1 MASLNV
7 MKNLRPA
14 KRYADALMKFSSGDS
29 YLQLCEDLE
38 FVSNNILK
46 NDELREFLF
55 APIVSKSDKNDALR
69 QIFLG
74 KISEPVLNFLFLLVE
89 NNRVSILNDVL
100 LCFKQDIDKVQNVL
114 RADIFSA
121 VELNSDEREALLS
134 KLKIKAKMEV
144 LADFRVDETLLGGI
158 VIKINDTV
166 IDLSLKKRLK
176 NLKEVIER

>member
-1 MASLNV
+1 M
-7 MKNLRPA
+7 
-14 KRYADALMKFSSGDS
+14 
-29 YLQLCEDLE
+29 
-38 FVSNNILK
+38 
-46 NDELREFLF
+46 
-55 APIVSKSDKNDALR
+55 
-69 QIFLG
+69 
-74 KISEPVLNFLFLLVE
+74 LNFLFLLVE

-121 VELNSDEREALLS
+121 VELNSDEREALIS